1 MRSIDACAQRASS
14 SAAQRSRQGG
24 HGRRTNGRNGNGTRN
39 GRNGVQ
45 LPPRGRRERARRRAR
60 ARSRRRLIVLAV
72 LVVVLAA
79 IAALV
84 GGAFTGASAALSCD
98 LSSLR
103 PVTIGQNSFIYA
115 ADGSNLGSIPAERN
129 RQPRGI
135 EDIAHWVPEATV
147 AIEDRRFYN
156 HIGVDVSG
164 VLRALVKNVEA
175 GKIVEGGSTITQQLV
190 RNLYIGNEKSFS
202 RKAKEACLAIKLD
215 SAWSKEKILET
226 YLNQVYFGNHAYGVE
241 AASQTYFSK
250 PSSKLKLV
258 EAALLAGL
266 PQAPS
271 VFDPFNRPSEA
282 VARRNDVLKAM
293 RDSGDID
300 EARYRDAI
308 AKPLKL
314 KRGELYTRIREPY
327 FFSYVRDL
335 LIKEYGVSTVR
346 SGGLKVYTTIDP
358 RYQNAAVR
366 AIKDTLNQSGD
377 PASALVSINPDNG
390 AIRAMNAVAPER
402 KNLQFNLAAQGRRQ
416 AGSSFKTFV
425 LTEAIEEG
433 INPSTTYLS
442 APFRWQPDPTCS
454 ASVDPNCVWDVSTF
468 DNSYVGRTSIS
479 AATLRSDN
487 SVYARLTL
495 DVGPENVADI
505 AHRMGIKTK
514 LEPVASI
521 GLGSNAVSVLE
532 MASAYA
538 TLAAGGVYSE
548 PMAIRKVVLANGRED
563 DEAGW
568 GEVEAQAGLLGRGR
582 VRGDEDPRGERPRR
596 DRHRRLL
603 RAARRRQDGHDRR
616 LRRRLVLR
624 LHAGPCDGRLGRLP
638 ERADRD
644 AERPRD
650 LRLGRLVPG
659 HDLAPLHGGGALSA
673 RRSATSRTRRTRPSG
688 RRSRASTRS
697 RALSRRPR
705 SESTESTTTKEA
717 PTAPPPTTTT
727 PPPPTTTAHRR
738 PRRRRP
744 LPGPAA
750 ASYSR
755 RCRMRQRLASRRGRP
770 PSARRGPAARSRA
783 RPRARGGAGADRACF
798 WPGARRAGRLG
809 RRPPALPELG
819 DGRLCRAGRGRAPA
833 RSRSSARP
841 RRAAPSD
848 GRSRRARPF
857 GSPRA
862 ASCRR
867 APTRSFLSS

>member
-1 MRSIDACAQRASS
+1 VPPNGR
-14 SAAQRSRQGG
+14 GN
-24 HGRRTNGRNGNGTRN
+24 GRRTNGRNGHGKRN
-39 GRNGVQ
+39 GRNGAQ
-45 LPPRGRRERARRRAR
+45 LPPRGRRERARRKAR
-60 ARSRRRLIVLAV
+60 ARSRRRLIVIAV
-72 LVVVLAA
+72 VVVVLAA

-115 ADGSNLGSIPAERN
+115 ADGSTLGSIPAERN

-135 EDIAHWVPEATV
+135 EDISHWVPEATV

-293 RDSGDID
+293 RDSGDIS

-358 RYQNAAVR
+358 RYQTAAVR

-468 DNSYVGRTSIS
+468 DNSYIGRTSIS

-487 SVYARLTL
+487 TVYARLTL

-505 AHRMGIKTK
+505 AHRMGIRTK

-548 PMAIRKVVLANGRED
+548 PMAIRKVVLANGKED

-568 GEVEAQAGLLGRGR
+568 GKSKRKRVFSDGVAYEVTKILEAN
-582 VRGDEDPRGERPRR
+582 VRGGTGTGAYFGRP
-596 DRHRRLL
+596 
-603 RAARRRQDGHDRR
+603 AAGKTGTTDDF
-616 LRRRLVLR
+616 
-624 LHAGPCDGRLGRLP
+624 
-638 ERADRD
+638 AD
-644 AERPRD
+644 AWFCGYTP
-650 LRLGRLVPG
+650 
-659 HDLAPLHGGGALSA
+659 DLATAVWVGYPNAQIEMRSVHGISVSGGSFPATIWHLFMEAALVGTPISDFPYPKNPAEWSPFQGQYALSGA
-673 RRSATSRTRRTRPSG
+673 EPTTTA
-688 RRSRASTRS
+688 
-697 RALSRRPR
+697 
-705 SESTESTTTKEA
+705 ESTGSTTTKTA
-717 PTAPPPTTTT
+717 PTAPPTTTAPPPPPTTTAPPPPPPPPPTTTT
-727 PPPPTTTAHRR
+727 P
-738 PRRRRP
+738 RRR
-744 LPGPAA
+744 
-750 ASYSR
+750 
-755 RCRMRQRLASRRGRP
+755 
-770 PSARRGPAARSRA
+770 
-783 RPRARGGAGADRACF
+783 
-798 WPGARRAGRLG
+798 
-809 RRPPALPELG
+809 
-819 DGRLCRAGRGRAPA
+819 
-833 RSRSSARP
+833 
-841 RRAAPSD
+841 
-848 GRSRRARPF
+848 
-857 GSPRA
+857 
-862 ASCRR
+862 
-867 APTRSFLSS
+867 

>member
-1 MRSIDACAQRASS
+1 VPPNGRGK
-14 SAAQRSRQGG
+14 GG

-72 LVVVLAA
+72 LVVVLAG
-79 IAALV
+79 IAALI

-258 EAALLAGL
+258 QAALLAGL

-366 AIKDTLNQSGD
+366 AIKDTLNQTGD

-416 AGSSFKTFV
+416 AGSAFKTFV

-454 ASVDPNCVWDVSTF
+454 AAVDPNCVWDVSTF

-568 GEVEAQAGLLGRGR
+568 GEAKRKRVFSDGVAYEVTKILEAN
-582 VRGDEDPRGERPRR
+582 VRGGTGTGAYFGRP
-596 DRHRRLL
+596 
-603 RAARRRQDGHDRR
+603 AAGKTGTTDDF
-616 LRRRLVLR
+616 
-624 LHAGPCDGRLGRLP
+624 
-638 ERADRD
+638 AD
-644 AERPRD
+644 AWFCGYTP
-650 LRLGRLVPG
+650 
-659 HDLAPLHGGGALSA
+659 DLATAVWIGYPNAQIEMRSVHGISVSGGSFPATIWHLFMEAALYGTPISDFPYPKNPAEWSPFQGQYALSGA
-673 RRSATSRTRRTRPSG
+673 EPTTTI
-688 RRSRASTRS
+688 
-697 RALSRRPR
+697 
-705 SESTESTTTKEA
+705 ESTESTTTKEA
-717 PTAPPPTTTT
+717 PTAPPPPTTTAPPPT
-727 PPPPTTTAHRR
+727 TTAPPPPPTTT
-738 PRRRRP
+738 
-744 LPGPAA
+744 GP
-750 ASYSR
+750 
-755 RCRMRQRLASRRGRP
+755 
-770 PSARRGPAARSRA
+770 
-783 RPRARGGAGADRACF
+783 
-798 WPGARRAGRLG
+798 G
-809 RRPPALPELG
+809 RR
-819 DGRLCRAGRGRAPA
+819 
-833 RSRSSARP
+833 
-841 RRAAPSD
+841 
-848 GRSRRARPF
+848 
-857 GSPRA
+857 
-862 ASCRR
+862 
-867 APTRSFLSS
+867 

>member
-1 MRSIDACAQRASS
+1 VPSNGRGS
-14 SAAQRSRQGG
+14 GN
-24 HGRRTNGRNGNGTRN
+24 GRRTNGRNGKSARN

-45 LPPRGRRERARRRAR
+45 LPPRGRRERAKRRAR
-60 ARSRRRLIVLAV
+60 ARSRRRLVILAV
-72 LVVVLAA
+72 LVVVLAG
-79 IAALV
+79 IAALI

-129 RQPRGI
+129 RQPRSI
-135 EDIAHWVPEATV
+135 EDISHWVPEATV

-250 PSSKLKLV
+250 PSSKLRLV

-293 RDSGDID
+293 RDSGVID
-300 EARYRDAI
+300 EARYREAI

-314 KRGELYTRIREPY
+314 KRGKLYTRIREPY

-358 RYQNAAVR
+358 RYQNAAVQ
-366 AIKDTLNQSGD
+366 AIKDTLNQPGD

-468 DNSYVGRTSIS
+468 DNSYIGRTSIS

-487 SVYARLTL
+487 TVYARLTL

-548 PMAIRKVVLANGRED
+548 PMAIRKVILANGKED

-568 GEVEAQAGLLGRGR
+568 GKAKRKRVFSDGVAYEVTKILEAN
-582 VRGDEDPRGERPRR
+582 VRGGTGTGAYFGRP
-596 DRHRRLL
+596 
-603 RAARRRQDGHDRR
+603 AAGKTGTTDDF
-616 LRRRLVLR
+616 
-624 LHAGPCDGRLGRLP
+624 
-638 ERADRD
+638 AD
-644 AERPRD
+644 AWFCGYTP
-650 LRLGRLVPG
+650 
-659 HDLAPLHGGGALSA
+659 DLATAVWVGYPNAQIEMRSVHGISVSGGSFPATIWHLFMEAALYGTPVTDFPFPKNPAQWSPFQGQYALSGA
-673 RRSATSRTRRTRPSG
+673 EPTTTTEA
-688 RRSRASTRS
+688 
-697 RALSRRPR
+697 
-705 SESTESTTTKEA
+705 TESTTTKET
-717 PTAPPPTTTT
+717 PTA
-727 PPPPTTTAHRR
+727 PPPPTTTA
-738 PRRRRP
+738 PP
-744 LPGPAA
+744 PPTTTAPPPPPPPPTTTGP
-750 ASYSR
+750 
-755 RCRMRQRLASRRGRP
+755 
-770 PSARRGPAARSRA
+770 
-783 RPRARGGAGADRACF
+783 
-798 WPGARRAGRLG
+798 G
-809 RRPPALPELG
+809 RR
-819 DGRLCRAGRGRAPA
+819 
-833 RSRSSARP
+833 
-841 RRAAPSD
+841 
-848 GRSRRARPF
+848 
-857 GSPRA
+857 
-862 ASCRR
+862 
-867 APTRSFLSS
+867 

>member
-1 MRSIDACAQRASS
+1 M
-14 SAAQRSRQGG
+14 
-24 HGRRTNGRNGNGTRN
+24 RNGPK
-39 GRNGVQ
+39 GVQ
-45 LPPRGRRERARRRAR
+45 LPPRGRRERQRRRSR
-60 ARSRRRLIVLAV
+60 ARSRRRLIVLAA
-72 LVVVLAA
+72 LVVVIAG
-79 IAALV
+79 IAAV
-84 GGAFTGASAALSCD
+84 AGGAFTGASAALSCD

-115 ADGSNLGSIPAERN
+115 ADGSTLGAIPAERN
-129 RQPRGI
+129 RQPRSLD
-135 EDIAHWVPEATV
+135 DIAHWVPEATV
-147 AIEDRRFYN
+147 AIEDRRFYS

-202 RKAKEACLAIKLD
+202 RKAKEACLALKLD
-215 SAWSKEKILET
+215 NAWSKEKILET

-241 AASQTYFSK
+241 AAAQTYFSK
-250 PSSKLKLV
+250 PSAKLTLV
-258 EAALLAGL
+258 QAALLAGL

-366 AIKDTLNQSGD
+366 AIKDTLNQPGD

-390 AIRAMNAVAPER
+390 AIRAMNAVAPQR

-416 AGSSFKTFV
+416 AGSAFKTFV
-425 LTEAIEEG
+425 LTESIEEG

-454 ASVDPNCVWDVSTF
+454 AAVDPNCVWDVSTF
-468 DNSYVGRTSIS
+468 DNSYIGRTSIA

-487 SVYARLTL
+487 TVYARLTL
-495 DVGPENVADI
+495 DVGPENVADV
-505 AHRMGIKTK
+505 AHRMGITTK

-538 TLAAGGVYSE
+538 TLSAGGVYSE
-548 PMAIRKVVLANGRED
+548 PMAIRKVILANGKED

-568 GEVEAQAGLLGRGR
+568 GKAKRKRVFSDGVAYEVTKILEAN
-582 VRGDEDPRGERPRR
+582 VRGGTGTGAYFGRP
-596 DRHRRLL
+596 
-603 RAARRRQDGHDRR
+603 AAGKTGTTDDF
-616 LRRRLVLR
+616 
-624 LHAGPCDGRLGRLP
+624 
-638 ERADRD
+638 AD
-644 AERPRD
+644 AWFCGYTP
-650 LRLGRLVPG
+650 
-659 HDLAPLHGGGALSA
+659 DLATAVWVGYPNAQIEMRNVHGISVSGGSFPATIWRLFMQAALYGVPSSDFPFPKNPAQWTPFQGQYALSGA
-673 RRSATSRTRRTRPSG
+673 EPTTSTGT
-688 RRSRASTRS
+688 
-697 RALSRRPR
+697 
-705 SESTESTTTKEA
+705 TEKTTTKQT
-717 PTAPPPTTTT
+717 PTQAPPTTTA
-727 PPPPTTTAHRR
+727 PPPPTTTA
-738 PRRRRP
+738 PT
-744 LPGPAA
+744 A
-750 ASYSR
+750 
-755 RCRMRQRLASRRGRP
+755 P
-770 PSARRGPAARSRA
+770 PP
-783 RPRARGGAGADRACF
+783 P
-798 WPGARRAGRLG
+798 PPPPPPTTTTTPG
-809 RRPPALPELG
+809 RR
-819 DGRLCRAGRGRAPA
+819 
-833 RSRSSARP
+833 
-841 RRAAPSD
+841 
-848 GRSRRARPF
+848 
-857 GSPRA
+857 
-862 ASCRR
+862 
-867 APTRSFLSS
+867 

>member
-1 MRSIDACAQRASS
+1 VP
-14 SAAQRSRQGG
+14 AAGRPNGG
-24 HGRRTNGRNGNGTRN
+24 NGRRANGRNGNGARN
-39 GRNGVQ
+39 GRKGAQ
-45 LPPRGRRERARRRAR
+45 LPARGRRERARKRAR
-60 ARSRRRLIVLAV
+60 ARSRRRLILLAAFA
-72 LVVVLAA
+72 VVVAGV
-79 IAALV
+79 AALV
-84 GGAFTGASAALSCD
+84 TGAFTGASAALSCD

-129 RQPRGI
+129 RQPRNLD
-135 EDIAHWVPEATV
+135 EIANWVPEATV
-147 AIEDRRFYN
+147 AIEDRRFYS

-202 RKAKEACLAIKLD
+202 RKAKEACLALKLD

-241 AASQTYFSK
+241 AAAQTYFSK
-250 PSSKLKLV
+250 PSSKLSLV
-258 EAALLAGL
+258 QAALLAGL

-300 EARYRDAI
+300 EARYRVAI

-366 AIKDTLNQSGD
+366 AIKDTLNQRGD

-390 AIRAMNAVAPER
+390 AIRAMNAVAPQR

-416 AGSSFKTFV
+416 AGSAFKTFV
-425 LTEAIEEG
+425 LTKAIEEG

-454 ASVDPNCVWDVSTF
+454 AAVDPNCVWDVSTY
-468 DNSYVGRTSIS
+468 DNTYVGRTSIA

-548 PMAIRKVVLANGRED
+548 PMAIRKVILANGKED

-568 GEVEAQAGLLGRGR
+568 GKAKRKRVFSDGVAHEVTKILEAN
-582 VRGDEDPRGERPRR
+582 VRGGTGTGAYFGRP
-596 DRHRRLL
+596 
-603 RAARRRQDGHDRR
+603 AAGKTGTTDDF
-616 LRRRLVLR
+616 
-624 LHAGPCDGRLGRLP
+624 
-638 ERADRD
+638 AD
-644 AERPRD
+644 AWFCGYTP
-650 LRLGRLVPG
+650 
-659 HDLAPLHGGGALSA
+659 DLATAVWVGYPNAQIEMRSVHGISVAGGTFPATIWRLFMQAALSGV
-673 RRSATSRTRRTRPSG
+673 P
-688 RRSRASTRS
+688 ASDFPYPKNPAEWS
-697 RALSRRPR
+697 PFQGQYALSGAEPTT
-705 SESTESTTTKEA
+705 SAGSSESTTTKATPTTPPPSTA
-717 PTAPPPTTTT
+717 PPAPPPTTTAPPPPPPP
-727 PPPPTTTAHRR
+727 PPPPTTT
-738 PRRRRP
+738 
-744 LPGPAA
+744 GP
-750 ASYSR
+750 
-755 RCRMRQRLASRRGRP
+755 
-770 PSARRGPAARSRA
+770 
-783 RPRARGGAGADRACF
+783 
-798 WPGARRAGRLG
+798 G
-809 RRPPALPELG
+809 RR
-819 DGRLCRAGRGRAPA
+819 
-833 RSRSSARP
+833 
-841 RRAAPSD
+841 
-848 GRSRRARPF
+848 
-857 GSPRA
+857 
-862 ASCRR
+862 
-867 APTRSFLSS
+867 

>member
-1 MRSIDACAQRASS
+1 MPPN
-14 SAAQRSRQGG
+14 
-24 HGRRTNGRNGNGTRN
+24 GRGNGRNGRRMNGRSGNGVRN

-72 LVVVLAA
+72 LVVVLAG
-79 IAALV
+79 IAALI

-135 EDIAHWVPEATV
+135 EDISHWVPEATV

-258 EAALLAGL
+258 QAALLAGL

-314 KRGELYTRIREPY
+314 KRGKLYTRIREPY

-366 AIKDTLNQSGD
+366 AIKDTLNQTGD

-416 AGSSFKTFV
+416 AGSAFKTFV

-454 ASVDPNCVWDVSTF
+454 AAVDPNCVWDVSTF

-568 GEVEAQAGLLGRGR
+568 GAAKRKRVFSDGVAYEVTKILEAN
-582 VRGDEDPRGERPRR
+582 VRGGTGTGAYFGRP
-596 DRHRRLL
+596 
-603 RAARRRQDGHDRR
+603 AAGKTGTTDDF
-616 LRRRLVLR
+616 
-624 LHAGPCDGRLGRLP
+624 
-638 ERADRD
+638 AD
-644 AERPRD
+644 AWFCGYTP
-650 LRLGRLVPG
+650 
-659 HDLAPLHGGGALSA
+659 DLATAVWIGYPNAQIEMRSVHGISVSGGSFPATIWHLFMEAALYGTPISDFPYPKNPAEWSPFQGQYALSGVEP
-673 RRSATSRTRRTRPSG
+673 TTT
-688 RRSRASTRS
+688 T
-697 RALSRRPR
+697 
-705 SESTESTTTKEA
+705 ESTESTTTKEA
-717 PTAPPPTTTT
+717 PTAPPPPTTTAPPPT
-727 PPPPTTTAHRR
+727 TTAPPPPPTTT
-738 PRRRRP
+738 
-744 LPGPAA
+744 GP
-750 ASYSR
+750 
-755 RCRMRQRLASRRGRP
+755 
-770 PSARRGPAARSRA
+770 
-783 RPRARGGAGADRACF
+783 
-798 WPGARRAGRLG
+798 G
-809 RRPPALPELG
+809 RR
-819 DGRLCRAGRGRAPA
+819 
-833 RSRSSARP
+833 
-841 RRAAPSD
+841 
-848 GRSRRARPF
+848 
-857 GSPRA
+857 
-862 ASCRR
+862 
-867 APTRSFLSS
+867 